1 MLAKCQKASARK
13 CANLP
18 FGLQLKLTL
27 ERNRNENRGKMLMLR
42 LLAIQVIKSA
52 LTGRKIWH
60 KSREKS

>member
-27 ERNRNENRGKMLMLR
+27 ERNRNENGGKC
-42 LLAIQVIKSA
+42 
-52 LTGRKIWH
+52 
-60 KSREKS
+60 